1 MIENE
6 EKVECIF
13 RIAEQ
18 QGGLPWRRGILPILV
33 VSFINWVGSF
43 PMQPLVVRGPEANN
57 LCNLTG
63 KAKLAWNEGA
73 TLFSSF
79 KAAAKATV
87 HRWSVGTDNPG
98 IKGCLTFS
106 FELPDKFISCL
117 APEYIKIRSKALLA
131 TKGPWFT
138 CAHIEWGGSESIAKL
153 ESGRKI
159 WIFAST
165 IAFSQFL
172 TSVQSFNHLYR
183 LLVEPKTLYSR
194 RERMLIRDLRYHLAE
209 PGDVIIQPPCYA
221 HCVLTGRS
229 LNTDGTVRWA
239 LAHGWEGINVNDQE
253 RANRVFGQFSSGAGK
268 GLIRQWLDRYGL
280 DQLMKLLEVREWR
293 VALQQWKAAQFLRL
307 ENPLVCSVDSEEPSV
322 WSFFYRRD
330 VLEHCEAFQAVG
342 YDLNKFLRHSN
353 PQIILD
359 LVKRTDD

>member
-1 MIENE
+1 ME
-6 EKVECIF
+6 EE
-13 RIAEQ
+13 
-18 QGGLPWRRGILPILV
+18 GILPILV
-33 VSFINWVGSF
+33 VSVINCVGSF
-43 PMQPLVVRGPEANN
+43 SMQPLVVRGPEANN

-98 IKGCLTFS
+98 FKGFLTFS

-138 CAHIEWGGSESIAKL
+138 CAHIEWGGSESMAKL

-165 IAFSQFL
+165 IASSQFL
-172 TSVQSFNHLYR
+172 MSVQSFNHLYR
-183 LLVEPKTLYSR
+183 LLFEPKTLYSR
-194 RERMLIRDLRYHLAE
+194 RKRKLIRDLRHHLAE

-229 LNTDGTVRWA
+229 LNTDETVRWA
-239 LAHGWEGINVNDQE
+239 LVHGWEGINVNDQ
-253 RANRVFGQFSSGAGK
+253 
-268 GLIRQWLDRYGL
+268 
-280 DQLMKLLEVREWR
+280 
-293 VALQQWKAAQFLRL
+293 
-307 ENPLVCSVDSEEPSV
+307 C
-322 WSFFYRRD
+322 
-330 VLEHCEAFQAVG
+330 
-342 YDLNKFLRHSN
+342 
-353 PQIILD
+353 
-359 LVKRTDD
+359 